1 MQEVLDIAKYILP
14 SVVVLVAT
22 LLIIKKFMDAE
33 QRKQFY
39 EVRKE
44 NQKATTPL
52 RLQAYERIVLFL
64 ERISPEN
71 LVLRV
76 HKPGMSAKLL
86 QANLIITIKTE
97 FEHNVA
103 QQIYIS
109 SSSWEVV
116 KKVKEDI
123 IRAINIA
130 ADNLDDNATGVEL
143 GQKLFEVMSKLE
155 KSPTHVAIGILKNEI
170 RQLF

>member
-1 MQEVLDIAKYILP
+1 M
-14 SVVVLVAT
+14 
-22 LLIIKKFMDAE
+22 
-33 QRKQFY
+33 
-39 EVRKE
+39 
-44 NQKATTPL
+44 
-52 RLQAYERIVLFL
+52 

-86 QANLIITIKTE
+86 QDNLIITVKTE
-97 FEHNVA
+97 FEHNIA

-109 SSSWEVV
+109 SSTWEVV

-130 ADNLDDNATGVEL
+130 GAQLPSDATGVAF

-155 KSPTHVAIGILKNEI
+155 KSPTHVAISIVKNEI

>member
-1 MQEVLDIAKYILP
+1 
-14 SVVVLVAT
+14 
-22 LLIIKKFMDAE
+22 
-33 QRKQFY
+33 
-39 EVRKE
+39 
-44 NQKATTPL
+44 
-52 RLQAYERIVLFL
+52 
-64 ERISPEN
+64 
-71 LVLRV
+71 
-76 HKPGMSAKLL
+76 MSAKLL

>member
-1 MQEVLDIAKYILP
+1 MEEILDILKYILP
-14 SVVVLVAT
+14 SLVVLAAT
-22 LLIIKKFMDAE
+22 LLVIKKFMDAE
-33 QRKQFY
+33 QRKHMY
-39 EVRKE
+39 EIRKE
-44 NQKATTPL
+44 NQKVTTPL

-76 HKPGMSAKLL
+76 HKPRMSAKLL
-86 QANLIITIKTE
+86 QDNLIITVKTE

-109 SSSWEVV
+109 SSSWDVV

-130 ADNLDDNATGVEL
+130 GSQLPSDATGVEF

>member
-14 SVVVLVAT
+14 SLVVLVAT

-33 QRKQFY
+33 QRKQLY

>member
-33 QRKQFY
+33 QRKQLY

-97 FEHNVA
+97 FEHNIA

>member
-33 QRKQFY
+33 QRKQLY

>member
-33 QRKQFY
+33 QRKQLY

-52 RLQAYERIVLFL
+52 RLQAYGRIVLFL

>member
-1 MQEVLDIAKYILP
+1 
-14 SVVVLVAT
+14 
-22 LLIIKKFMDAE
+22 MDAE
-33 QRKQFY
+33 QRKQLY